1 MSVAAVL
8 GVVAACKVVG
18 VMSKPWRVVVVVK
31 VVSLVMLV
39 GEAVMTVTV
48 TGDEWRDS
56 AVVFLTRN
64 CLVTVLIQSVELV
77 VIIILGK
84 NPLKRAKQTVRSVV
98 MAETELSMG
107 RTSLENN
114 TGDIKLRLNKEDSVE
129 LLRALNLHQGRFR
142 SDEGLRVMLSTDRAR
157 RHQNSLTSVATVC

>member
-64 CLVTVLIQSVELV
+64 CLATVSIQCVELV

-84 NPLKRAKQTVRSVV
+84 NPLKRAKQTVRPVV
-98 MAETELSMG
+98 AETELSMG
-107 RTSLENN
+107 RTSLDNN

-129 LLRALNLHQGRFR
+129 LLRALNLHQGR
-142 SDEGLRVMLSTDRAR
+142 SNEGLRVMLSTDRAR